1 MFWFT
6 HFSVSAQW
14 KCSNTSVLKKKK
26 INKIA
31 RLKFKVEKKHKS
43 WQDPLIS
50 LENLATSKQSA
61 PARAVLFS
69 EVAQEKGILRF
80 IISLVLRT
88 SNQFPDVFTP
98 PILYLKAFDICLS
111 CVSFNT
117 WNLDSAGDRADFQP
131 SLSLAVLALLG
142 QGK

>member
-14 KCSNTSVLKKKK
+14 KCSNTSVLKKII

-80 IISLVLRT
+80 IISLVLRALIISFQMFSPLRSCIWKLLIFACHVSVLIPETLIVLETGQT
-88 SNQFPDVFTP
+88 SSP
-98 PILYLKAFDICLS
+98 
-111 CVSFNT
+111 
-117 WNLDSAGDRADFQP
+117 
-131 SLSLAVLALLG
+131 LSLAVLALLG